1 MPEQMQAWASAL
13 SGQQVGD
20 YTLGEC
26 IGHGGFGLVFEVSS
40 NATGTKYAMKVL
52 VPSNDPGIT
61 AEFERE
67 GILLK
72 HLVKCSSV
80 INLVESGTDTFMM
93 CLDASPVAVVPVQ
106 ISFHVLALAS
116 GDVSELTMDPD
127 LLKRLDWSE
136 RLTILRGAVKGVHQ
150 MHLKSVAHRDLK
162 SANCLLVVQ
171 GARSEV
177 RVADLGRA
185 KDVTLAPTLAP
196 FDYLR
201 GRGDFRF
208 AAPEY
213 LWMQGASDAAS
224 LRSADLYG
232 LGSLFAE
239 LATGHPITAL
249 AIGSWQTAMVDAQ
262 RDISSGI
269 HRDLAILRPQFRR
282 AIEEI
287 ADELPRTIRHG
298 AVELLSQL
306 CDPVPTERHHRT
318 KLGRTVANR
327 PGLEWLIRRVDILS
341 KQLQV
346 QTSIRIRYKKNRS
359 A

>member
-1 MPEQMQAWASAL
+1 MPPQMQAWAIAL
-13 SGQQVGD
+13 AGQQVGD
-20 YTLGEC
+20 YTLGAC
-26 IGHGGFGLVFEVSS
+26 IGHGGFGLVFEVTG
-40 NATGTKYAMKVL
+40 NTTGTKYAMKVL
-52 VPSNDPGIT
+52 VPTNDPGIT

-80 INLVESGTDTFMM
+80 INLIESGSDTLMM
-93 CLDASPVAVVPVQ
+93 QLGATGLTVPVEVR
-106 ISFHVLALAS
+106 FHVLVLAS
-116 GDVSELTMDPD
+116 GDVGELTMDPD
-127 LLKRLDWSE
+127 LLNKLDWSE
-136 RLTILRGAVKGVHQ
+136 RLTFLRGAVKGVHQ
-150 MHLKSVAHRDLK
+150 MHLKNVAHRDLK

-171 GARSEV
+171 GPRSEV

-185 KDVTLAPTLAP
+185 KDFTSARTLAP

-213 LWMQGASDAAS
+213 LWMQGGSDAAS

-232 LGSLFAE
+232 LGSLFSE

-249 AIGSWQTAMVDAQ
+249 AIGSWQTAMAEAH
-262 RDISSGI
+262 RDISNGI

-287 ADELPRTIRHG
+287 GEELPKAIRRNS
-298 AVELLSQL
+298 VELLSQL
-306 CDPVPTERHHRT
+306 CDPVPDQRHHRT
-318 KLGRTVANR
+318 KLGRRVVNQQ
-327 PGLEWLIRRVDILS
+327 GLDWLIRRVDILG

-346 QTSIRIRYKKNRS
+346 ETNTRARYRRNRS